1 MASSQAQRREAVQG
15 IAMVRR
21 SSESLPWA
29 LFGAGGFVVA
39 FLFPVHIFLFAIAI
53 PLGWVNDPGH
63 HWMLELLHNPIT
75 RIYLFVFCALA
86 FLHAA
91 HRLRFTLVDMLR
103 VKHLESGLG
112 VLAYGAAIAGI
123 IITIVVLV
131 SVP

>member
-1 MASSQAQRREAVQG
+1 
-15 IAMVRR
+15 MVKR

-39 FLFPVHIFLFAIAI
+39 FLFPVHIFLFGIAM
-53 PLGWVNDPGH
+53 PLGWTDSPGYN
-63 HWMLELLHNPIT
+63 WMSTLLHNPIT

-86 FLHAA
+86 LLHAA

-112 VLAYGAAIAGI
+112 VLAYGAAIVGI
-123 IITIVVLV
+123 IVTIVLLV
-131 SVP
+131 SAP